1 MYSTLIDRLPRIE
14 GYLRVVLSQT
24 ETKNEILLKSGLST
38 HLDLNLQERFPLE
51 ALHLT
56 QSLSEHSCVAHAI
69 ASVSA
74 LEDYLKI
81 YPTETGLRIRQVLL
95 DLSTIR
101 SHIYHFYWEILPG
114 YLNFEHYEQS
124 SKNEPMFYFGQLRRE
139 KEKGDLDLET
149 GKKLLSSISKAAK
162 VIDLL
167 QKSMTLFGGKYP
179 VIMNQIPG
187 GVSNFS
193 LSRSLNMTVIRNLEL
208 CKSFIEETWP
218 LDLKEFV
225 QNIPNSTL
233 VLETN
238 PNLIS
243 FGSLPI
249 EQNKGK
255 TSNYSEGVLLKGKL
269 EPVNELKIT
278 ETLTDTYYLPTDKS
292 DNNPQKL
299 YALNK
304 PGART
309 WIKGARYNEQTMIT
323 GALSR
328 MMITHLVGGNLEIS
342 DIISQMIDDL
352 ELTFESP
359 NCTASRLLSE
369 VLEGRIYLKNIFKN
383 LFEIS
388 GDSDTNRKTRF
399 NFSPE
404 GVGIGKIESPSG
416 SLLHQVYISNS
427 RIKKYVIISPM
438 NWNFSPGDE
447 EGKKGVVETELNQ
460 LTKARDLTPI
470 MIARHLHSYNAQIL
484 DGTR

>member
-1 MYSTLIDRLPRIE
+1 MINTLIDRLPRCE
-14 GYLRVVLSQT
+14 GYLKAVLSQSAT
-24 ETKNEILLKSGLST
+24 GNEILLKSGRST
-38 HLDLNLQERFPLE
+38 HLDINLRERFPLE

-56 QSLSEHSCVAHAI
+56 QSLSERSCVAHAI

-81 YPTETGLRIRQVLL
+81 YPTETALRIRQVLL

-101 SHIYHFYWEILPG
+101 SHIYHFYWEILPD
-114 YLNFEHYEQS
+114 YLNLDHYELIH
-124 SKNEPMFYFGQLRRE
+124 KNDPNLYFGQAHKE
-139 KEKGDLDLET
+139 KEEGDLDKET
-149 GKKLLSSISKAAK
+149 GEKLLGNISMAAN

-167 QKSMTLFGGKYP
+167 QKNMTMLGGKYP

-193 LSRSLNMTVIRNLEL
+193 ISRSLNMSVIRNLEF

-218 LDLKEFV
+218 QDLKEFI
-225 QNIPNSTL
+225 QNTPNSTII
-233 VLETN
+233 LEPG

-249 EQNKGK
+249 EQNRGK
-255 TSNYSEGVLLKGKL
+255 TSNYSEGVLLDGKL

-278 ETLTDTYYLPTDKS
+278 EALTDSFYLPIEKS
-292 DNNPQKL
+292 DNGPQKW
-299 YALNK
+299 YDLNK

-309 WIKGARYNEQTMIT
+309 WIRGARYNEQTMIT

-342 DIISQMIDDL
+342 DIVSQMIDDL

-369 VLEGRIYLKNIFKN
+369 VLESRIYLKNIFKN
-383 LFEIS
+383 LFEIGS
-388 GDSDTNRKTRF
+388 DSETNRKTYY
-399 NFSPE
+399 NFTSE
-404 GVGIGKIESPSG
+404 GVGTGKIESPSG
-416 SLLHQVYISNS
+416 SLLHQVYISDN
-427 RIKKYVIISPM
+427 RIKNYMIISPM
-438 NWNFSPGDE
+438 NWNFSPSDE
-447 EGKKGVVETELNQ
+447 EGKKGVVETELNRLVASQ
-460 LTKARDLTPI
+460 EPSPI
-470 MIARHLHSYNAQIL
+470 TITRHLHSYNTQIL